1 MGFLWH
7 CFGTLHRIPL
17 WLNIWHHIGLD
28 MIVCW
33 TSVDCYLVLLR
44 YAHGNCCVY
53 DFYVDY
59 IAFYVTLFV
68 GFLWDLYD
76 VCPGCLMRL
85 PWRLYGSSTHGTV
98 YGTSIGLLCE
108 IDRTSKLFP
117 VSAMVWLLGQYGG
130 CMGVYGIYIGRIWD
144 CR

>member
-1 MGFLWH
+1 
-7 CFGTLHRIPL
+7 
-17 WLNIWHHIGLD
+17 

-85 PWRLYGSSTHGTV
+85 LWRLYGSSTHGTV